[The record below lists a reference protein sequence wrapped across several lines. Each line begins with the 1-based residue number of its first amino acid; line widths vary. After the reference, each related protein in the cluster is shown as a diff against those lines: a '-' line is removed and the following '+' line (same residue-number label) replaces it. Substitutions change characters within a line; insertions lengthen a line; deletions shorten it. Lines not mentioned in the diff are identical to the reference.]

1 MNAQYQNDPQDP
13 VGLGSGFQA
22 WWAEVPDPGPYIR
35 EGLIVLDANVLLHL
49 YRVTPTAREQILA
62 TLLEVRDRLW
72 IPHQAALEFHRNR
85 VDVVL
90 NRLSQFREVRRVLK
104 DATNKAAGELRKAV
118 LRFTHLRQ
126 MNMTDRVWDPGA
138 NGLNEESILS
148 RLDGV
153 MDSALAE
160 LVTLEAEHDLAPND
174 LQSGDPVLARLDEVT
189 RGRIGPPYLHA
200 ELRHLV
206 EEATSYRYPNL
217 IPPGY
222 RDAERKPTPYRAA
235 GDYILWRQIMDY
247 AQTEARGRML
257 VMVTS
262 DAKEDWWE
270 LDKNGK
276 AQQGRPELRQE
287 LFDHS
292 KSSMV
297 QMMLSD
303 FLEAAVEQFPGRV
316 SPDTVSEVRESE
328 RTAQAAGVLDVL
340 SSLKDDHKPDLM
352 ALSPAEFEHLI
363 RQLLEAMGF
372 TAYVTEPA
380 HDAGFDIDAT
390 KSDANLG
397 VIRTVAQ
404 VKRYSR
410 AVSLDAVHALYGVMT
425 HVKAQA
431 GIMVTTSWF
440 GSATRKFVEGKPLT
454 LIDGP
459 ELISLL
465 HDYLDIDA
473 TISIRRPM
481 NRDNQ

>member
-1 MNAQYQNDPQDP
+1 MNAQYQHDPQDP
-13 VGLGSGFQA
+13 IGLASGFQA
-22 WWAEVPDPGPYIR
+22 WWAEVPEPGPYVR
-35 EGLIVLDANVLLHL
+35 EGVIVLDANVLLHL
-49 YRVTPTAREQILA
+49 YRITPAAREQILT
-62 TLLEVRDRLW
+62 TLLEVRNRLW

-90 NRLSQFREVRRVLK
+90 NRLSQFREVRRILK
-104 DATNKAAGELRKAV
+104 DATNKATNEVRKAV

-126 MNMTDRVWDPGA
+126 MNMTDRAWDPEA
-138 NGLNEESILS
+138 NGLSEESILS
-148 RLDGV
+148 RLDGI

-174 LQSGDPVLARLDEVT
+174 LRDGDPVLARLDEVT
-189 RGRIGPPYLHA
+189 KGRIGPPYPQA
-200 ELRHLV
+200 ELRRLV

-222 RDAERKPTPYRAA
+222 RDAERKPTLYRAA
-235 GDYILWRQIMDY
+235 GDYILWRQVMDY
-247 AQTEARGRML
+247 ARTAARGRML

-270 LDKNGK
+270 IDKNGK
-276 AQQGRPELRQE
+276 VQRGRPELRQE

-292 KSSMV
+292 RSAMV

-303 FLEAAVEQFPGRV
+303 FLEAAIDQFPGRV

-328 RTAQAAGVLDVL
+328 KTAQVVENLDVL
-340 SSLKDDHKPDLM
+340 SSMKDDRKPDLM
-352 ALSPAEFEHLI
+352 ALSPIEFEHLI

-372 TAYVTEPA
+372 TAYVTHPA

-390 KSDANLG
+390 KSDPNLG

-404 VKRYSR
+404 VKRYSK
-410 AVSLDAVHALYGVMT
+410 AVSLDAVHALYGAMT

-431 GIMVTTSWF
+431 GMIITTSWF
-440 GSATRKFVEGKPLT
+440 GNATRRFVEGKSLT

-465 HDYLDIDA
+465 HDYLGLDA

-481 NRDNQ
+481 H